1 MSQRRSKTLT
11 TTQIAADRTTLRAL
25 KLLPDYAPLNQAY
38 STNALLTLDQQLNQA
53 EEREFQLETA
63 LAAARAS
70 RAELSTMLHQG
81 VIGAKIAVI
90 SQYGHN
96 SDAVASL
103 GLKKKSEYR
112 RPARRTAKDDA

>member
-1 MSQRRSKTLT
+1 MAQRRGKTLT
-11 TTQIAADRTTLRAL
+11 TTQVAADRTALRAL
-25 KLLPDYAPLNQAY
+25 KMLPDYSPPNNAH
-38 STNALLTLDQQLNQA
+38 STTELLALDTRLNQA
-53 EEREFQLETA
+53 EEHEFQLENA
-63 LAAARAS
+63 LSAARAL
-70 RAELSTMLHQG
+70 RAELSMLLHQG

-112 RPARRTAKDDA
+112 RPIRRIPKDEV